1 MEDPEGDLQDPKVE
15 LLKTKRSTS
24 VTSETTLAEGSHLDL
39 HQVEL
44 KILSSIRI
52 LVIFLVQVARDGNI
66 EQLDFVLSSTFWLN
80 KLNELD
86 EKENSALHYA
96 ARYSHLETV
105 KKLVATKQ
113 AVVDVEGS
121 DGMTPLHYASR
132 SYS

>member
-1 MEDPEGDLQDPKVE
+1 MEDPEEPQDPKVE
-15 LLKTKRSTS
+15 LLRTKRSTS

-44 KILSSIRI
+44 LNSILQLEFGFFSA
-52 LVIFLVQVARDGNI
+52 QVARDGNI
-66 EQLDFVLSSTFWLN
+66 EQLDFVLSSIFWLN

-105 KKLVATKQ
+105 KKLLATQK
-113 AVVDVEGS
+113 AEVDVVGS
-121 DGMTPLHYASR
+121 DDMTPLHYASR
-132 SYS
+132 LYL